1 MNWEAIKLEAAGH
14 IHAAF
19 GEPVRY
25 HYSSRQGSAYT
36 KQMCVIFTMK
46 DVLVDMGGQVA
57 IDSQKPMCNIRRC
70 DIDRKPRQG
79 DTLTRRNVTYEIQQ
93 VKEELD
99 ASYNCLLLV
108 IDSRAA
114 VQQRDRT

>member
-1 MNWEAIKLEAAGH
+1 MDWEAIKLEAAGH
-14 IHAAF
+14 IHKEL

-25 HYSSRQGSAYT
+25 HYRDGYT
-36 KQMCVIFTMK
+36 KQLCTIFTMT
-46 DVLVDMGGQVA
+46 DVQVDMGGQVA

-108 IDSRAA
+108 TDNRAA